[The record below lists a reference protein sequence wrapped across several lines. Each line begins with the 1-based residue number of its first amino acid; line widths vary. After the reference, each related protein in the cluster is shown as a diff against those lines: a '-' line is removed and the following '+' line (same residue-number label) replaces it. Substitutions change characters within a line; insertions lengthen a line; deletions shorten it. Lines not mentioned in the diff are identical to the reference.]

1 MSIVVNWVTSPCKS
15 VVLLQLLI
23 NFFPLKEIKSASIV
37 EGEATP
43 TRSVP
48 LPVEEK
54 EEESE
59 EAREGGIV
67 VVARGVY
74 MVAMLT
80 TSPEIF
86 IQNIKMELTVSH
98 SCYRCHCSR

>member
-1 MSIVVNWVTSPCKS
+1 M
-15 VVLLQLLI
+15 
-23 NFFPLKEIKSASIV
+23 

-48 LPVEEK
+48 LPVKEK
-54 EEESE
+54 EEETE

-67 VVARGVY
+67 VVARKVY

-80 TSPEIF
+80 TSP
-86 IQNIKMELTVSH
+86 
-98 SCYRCHCSR
+98 

>member
-1 MSIVVNWVTSPCKS
+1 MSIVFNWVTSPCKS

-23 NFFPLKEIKSASIV
+23 NFFPPFFPLKEMKSASIV

-48 LPVEEK
+48 LPEEEK

-80 TSPEIF
+80 TSP
-86 IQNIKMELTVSH
+86 
-98 SCYRCHCSR
+98 

>member
-1 MSIVVNWVTSPCKS
+1 MSIVFNWVTSPCKS

-23 NFFPLKEIKSASIV
+23 NFFPPFFPLKAMKSASIV

-43 TRSVP
+43 TWSVP

-59 EAREGGIV
+59 EAREEEEGGIV

-80 TSPEIF
+80 TSP
-86 IQNIKMELTVSH
+86 
-98 SCYRCHCSR
+98 

>member
-15 VVLLQLLI
+15 VVLFQLRILI
-23 NFFPLKEIKSASIV
+23 NFFPPFFPLKELKSASIV

-80 TSPEIF
+80 TSP
-86 IQNIKMELTVSH
+86 
-98 SCYRCHCSR
+98 

>member
-1 MSIVVNWVTSPCKS
+1 MTSPGKN

-23 NFFPLKEIKSASIV
+23 HFVPFFLLKEIETVSNM

-54 EEESE
+54 EEETE
-59 EAREGGIV
+59 EAREEEEGGIMV
-67 VVARGVY
+67 IVSGGVY
-74 MVAMLT
+74 MMAML
-80 TSPEIF
+80 
-86 IQNIKMELTVSH
+86 IKSL
-98 SCYRCHCSR
+98 

>member
-1 MSIVVNWVTSPCKS
+1 M
-15 VVLLQLLI
+15 
-23 NFFPLKEIKSASIV
+23 

-54 EEESE
+54 EEETE
-59 EAREGGIV
+59 EAREEEEGGIV

-80 TSPEIF
+80 TSP
-86 IQNIKMELTVSH
+86 
-98 SCYRCHCSR
+98 

>member
-1 MSIVVNWVTSPCKS
+1 M
-15 VVLLQLLI
+15 
-23 NFFPLKEIKSASIV
+23 KSASIV
-37 EGEATP
+37 EGEATL

-59 EAREGGIV
+59 EAREEEEGGIV

-74 MVAMLT
+74 MVAILT
-80 TSPEIF
+80 TSP
-86 IQNIKMELTVSH
+86 
-98 SCYRCHCSR
+98 

>member
-1 MSIVVNWVTSPCKS
+1 MSIVVNWVTSLCKS

-23 NFFPLKEIKSASIV
+23 NFFPPFFPLKEMKTALIV

-67 VVARGVY
+67 VVARGCTW
-74 MVAMLT
+74 LPC
-80 TSPEIF
+80 SPHHLKLLFKILKW
-86 IQNIKMELTVSH
+86 N
-98 SCYRCHCSR
+98 

>member
-1 MSIVVNWVTSPCKS
+1 M
-15 VVLLQLLI
+15 
-23 NFFPLKEIKSASIV
+23 KSASIV
-37 EGEATP
+37 EEEATP
-43 TRSVP
+43 RRSVP

-59 EAREGGIV
+59 EARDGGIV

-80 TSPEIF
+80 TSP
-86 IQNIKMELTVSH
+86 
-98 SCYRCHCSR
+98 

>member
-1 MSIVVNWVTSPCKS
+1 M
-15 VVLLQLLI
+15 
-23 NFFPLKEIKSASIV
+23 KSASIV

-48 LPVEEK
+48 LTVEEK

-59 EAREGGIV
+59 EAREEEEGGIV

-80 TSPEIF
+80 TSP
-86 IQNIKMELTVSH
+86 
-98 SCYRCHCSR
+98 

>member
-15 VVLLQLLI
+15 VVLFQLLI
-23 NFFPLKEIKSASIV
+23 NFFPPFFPLKELKSASIV

-80 TSPEIF
+80 TSPYIF

-98 SCYRCHCSR
+98 S

>member
-1 MSIVVNWVTSPCKS
+1 M
-15 VVLLQLLI
+15 
-23 NFFPLKEIKSASIV
+23 

-59 EAREGGIV
+59 EAREEEEGTLWWWP
-67 VVARGVY
+67 RGC
-74 MVAMLT
+74 T
-80 TSPEIF
+80 
-86 IQNIKMELTVSH
+86 
-98 SCYRCHCSR
+98 